1 MQKELKRK
9 ILVVDNNPVILKLMT
24 NLLADQEGHEVRT
37 ADNGLEALDVLK
49 SFTPEVIY
57 VDLIMPK
64 ISGAKL
70 CRIIRSKLHMK
81 DVVLVILSAIAKESQ
96 EDSLPEGVDA
106 CIAKGPFKKTAK
118 HVLSVLELV
127 GRRDKSNYSRI
138 VLGLD
143 DVFQREV
150 TNELITWKKHF
161 EIILDN
167 MSEAFF
173 EVILPGRIIYLNA
186 RATSL
191 FEMPEEEMLGA
202 SFADLFSKDQRE
214 RILSLLEKA
223 SQTSHSSGE
232 KKPIVINGKQVVL
245 NLLPIPDNDHESII
259 VMIQDITNRKK
270 MEEKLHRV
278 SITDDLTG
286 LLNRRGFVNMA
297 DKQFKIA
304 DRKKDDLFLIYADLD
319 NLKKINDNNGHQA
332 GDQALLETAKILNK
346 TFRQSDIIGRLGG
359 DEFAVL
365 TTSDVDPGRI
375 GACERFSEALKE
387 SNRINDFDFKLDL
400 SVGVA
405 RYDSKNPCSLEEF
418 ISQADSLMYE
428 CKKKKKG
435 VESS

>member
-96 EDSLPEGVDA
+96 GENLPEGVDA
-106 CIAKGPFKKTAK
+106 CIAKGPFKKTGK

-127 GRRDKSNYSRI
+127 DSKEKSQAQQT
-138 VLGLD
+138 VLGLE

-150 TNELITWKKHF
+150 TTELICWKKHF
-161 EIILDN
+161 EVILDN

-332 GDQALLETAKILNK
+332 GDQALLQTAEILNK

-428 CKKKKKG
+428 CKKKKKQ
-435 VESS
+435 SS

>member
-1 MQKELKRK
+1 K
-9 ILVVDNNPVILKLMT
+9 
-24 NLLADQEGHEVRT
+24 
-37 ADNGLEALDVLK
+37 
-49 SFTPEVIY
+49 
-57 VDLIMPK
+57 
-64 ISGAKL
+64 
-70 CRIIRSKLHMK
+70 
-81 DVVLVILSAIAKESQ
+81 
-96 EDSLPEGVDA
+96 
-106 CIAKGPFKKTAK
+106 AK
-118 HVLSVLELV
+118 HFREVLC
-127 GRRDKSNYSRI
+127 
-138 VLGLD
+138 LD

-150 TNELITWKKHF
+150 TAELITWKKHF

-173 EVILPGRIIYLNA
+173 EIIFPGRIIYLNA

-202 SFADLFSKDQRE
+202 SFTDFFSEDQQE
-214 RILSLLEKA
+214 RVQSLLENA
-223 SQTSHSSGE
+223 RQTSHSSGE

-375 GACERFSEALKE
+375 GACERFAEALKE
-387 SNRINDFDFKLDL
+387 SNRINDFGFKLDL
-400 SVGVA
+400 SVGIA

-428 CKKKKKG
+428 CKKKKKQ
-435 VESS
+435 SS

>member
-1 MQKELKRK
+1 MKRK

-49 SFTPEVIY
+49 GFTPEIIY

-64 ISGAKL
+64 INGAKL
-70 CRIIRSKLHMK
+70 CRIIRGKLQMK

-96 EDSLPEGVDA
+96 EDSLPDGIDA

-127 GRRDKSNYSRI
+127 GRREKLNKPQT

-150 TNELITWKKHF
+150 TKELITWKKHF
-161 EIILDN
+161 EVILDN

-173 EVILPGRIIYLNA
+173 EVLLPGRIIYLNS

-191 FEMPEEEMLGA
+191 FGIQEEEMLGT
-202 SFADLFSKDQRE
+202 SLVDFFSDDQQE
-214 RILSLLEKA
+214 RIRLLLEKG
-223 SQTSHSSGE
+223 SQVPHSNGE
-232 KKPIVINGKQVVL
+232 NEPIFVKERQVLL
-245 NLLPIPDNDHESII
+245 NLLPISDNDHESII

-286 LLNRRGFVNMA
+286 LLNRRGFMNMA

-319 NLKKINDNNGHQA
+319 GLKKINDNYGHQA
-332 GDQALLETAKILNK
+332 GDRALLEIAKILNK
-346 TFRQSDIIGRLGG
+346 IFRQSDIVGRLGG

-365 TTSDVDPGRI
+365 TTSDIDPGQA
-375 GACERFSEALKE
+375 GACERLSEALKE
-387 SNRINDFDFKLDL
+387 SNRINNFGFKLDL
-400 SVGVA
+400 SVGIA

-418 ISQADSLMYE
+418 IFLADSLMYE
-428 CKKKKKG
+428 CKRCKKVK
-435 VESS
+435 E

>member
-1 MQKELKRK
+1 MQKEIKRK

-64 ISGAKL
+64 INGAKL
-70 CRIIRSKLHMK
+70 CRIIRSKLLMK

-127 GRRDKSNYSRI
+127 GRRDESNYSRI

-167 MSEAFF
+167 MSEAFL
-173 EVILPGRIIYLNA
+173 EITPAGQIIYINS
-186 RATSL
+186 RATDL
-191 FEMPEEEMLGA
+191 FEMYEEEMLGFF
-202 SFADLFSKDQRE
+202 FAGLFSDDQQE
-214 RILSLLEKA
+214 RIRTLLEKA

-332 GDQALLETAKILNK
+332 GDQALLQTAEILNK

-365 TTSDVDPGRI
+365 TTSDVDPGRV

-387 SNRINDFDFKLDL
+387 SNRINDFGFKLDL

-428 CKKKKKG
+428 CKKKKKQ
-435 VESS
+435 SS

>member
-1 MQKELKRK
+1 MKRK
-9 ILVVDNNPVILKLMT
+9 VLVVDNNPVILKLMT

-37 ADNGLEALDVLK
+37 ALNGLEALDVLK
-49 SFTPEVIY
+49 GFTPEIVYI
-57 VDLIMPK
+57 DLIMPK

-70 CRIIRSKLHMK
+70 CRIIRGRLRMK
-81 DVVLVILSAIAKESQ
+81 DTVLVILSAIAKESQ
-96 EDSLPEGVDA
+96 EESLPEGVDA
-106 CIAKGPFKKTAK
+106 CIAKGPFKKTSK
-118 HVLSVLELV
+118 HVLSTLELID
-127 GRRDKSNYSRI
+127 RKEKSSDPQT

-150 TNELITWKKHF
+150 TGELITWKKHF
-161 EIILDN
+161 EVILDN

-173 EVILPGRIIYLNA
+173 EVVLPGRIIYLNS

-191 FEMPEEEMLGA
+191 FEIAEEEMLGA
-202 SFADLFSKDQRE
+202 SFADLFSADQQE
-214 RILSLLEKA
+214 RIRLLLEKA
-223 SQTSHSSGE
+223 SHTTLSTGE
-232 KKPIVINGKQVVL
+232 NEPIFINDKQVL
-245 NLLPIPDNDHESII
+245 LHLLPIPDNDHESII

-286 LLNRRGFVNMA
+286 LLNRRGFMKMA

-319 NLKKINDNNGHQA
+319 NLKKINDTNGHLE
-332 GDQALLETAKILNK
+332 GDQALLEIAKILNQ

-365 TTSDVDPGRI
+365 TTGDVGPGRV
-375 GACERFSEALKE
+375 GACERLSEALKE
-387 SNRINDFDFKLDL
+387 SNRINKFDFKLDL
-400 SVGVA
+400 SVGIA
-405 RYDSKNPCSLEEF
+405 RYDSKNPCCLEEF
-418 ISQADSLMYE
+418 ICRADSLMYE

-435 VESS
+435 V

>member
-1 MQKELKRK
+1 MQKEIKKK

-37 ADNGLEALDVLK
+37 AGNGLEALDVLK

-70 CRIIRSKLHMK
+70 CRIIRNKLQMK
-81 DVVLVILSAIAKESQ
+81 DVVLVILSAIAKEAQ
-96 EDSLPEGVDA
+96 EESPPDGVDA

-118 HVLSVLELV
+118 HVLSVLELT
-127 GRRDKSNYSRI
+127 GRRDKLNNYRT
-138 VLGLD
+138 VLGLE

-150 TNELITWKKHF
+150 TAELITWKKHF
-161 EIILDN
+161 EVMLDN

-173 EVILPGRIIYLNA
+173 EIIFPGRIIYLNA

-202 SFADLFSKDQRE
+202 SFRDFFSEDQQE
-214 RILSLLEKA
+214 RVQSLLENA
-223 SQTSHSSGE
+223 RQTSRSSGE
-232 KKPIVINGKQVVL
+232 NKPIFVNGKQVVL
-245 NLLPIPDNDHESII
+245 NLLPILDNDHDSII

-270 MEEKLHRV
+270 LEEKLRRV

-286 LLNRRGFVNMA
+286 LLNRRGFMNMA

-319 NLKKINDNNGHQA
+319 NLKRINDHNGHQA
-332 GDQALLETAKILNK
+332 GDQALLETAKILK
-346 TFRQSDIIGRLGG
+346 RIFRQSDIIGRLGG

-365 TTSDVDPGRI
+365 TTSDVDPTRV
-375 GACERFSEALKE
+375 GACERLSEALEE
-387 SNRINDFDFKLDL
+387 SNRINKFDFKVDL
-400 SVGVA
+400 SIGVA
-405 RYDSKNPCSLEEF
+405 RYDTKKTCSLEEF
-418 ISQADSLMYE
+418 ISLADSLMYE

-435 VESS
+435 IE

>member
-1 MQKELKRK
+1 MKRK
-9 ILVVDNNPVILKLMT
+9 ILVVDNNPVILKLMA
-24 NLLADQEGHEVRT
+24 NLLADKEGHEVRT
-37 ADNGLEALDVLK
+37 AGNGLEALDVLK
-49 SFTPEVIY
+49 GFTPEVIY

-70 CRIIRSKLHMK
+70 CRIIRGKLQMK

-96 EDSLPEGVDA
+96 EDSLPDGVDA

-118 HVLSVLELV
+118 HVLSVLDLV
-127 GRRDKSNYSRI
+127 GRRDKLNHSPI

-150 TNELITWKKHF
+150 TGELITWKKHF

-167 MSEAFF
+167 MSDAFL
-173 EVILPGRIIYLNA
+173 EITPAGQIIYINS
-186 RATSL
+186 RATAL
-191 FEMPEEEMLGA
+191 FEMHEEEMLGF
-202 SFADLFSKDQRE
+202 SFVGLFSDDQRE
-214 RILSLLEKA
+214 RIRTLLEKA
-223 SQTSHSSGE
+223 GHASLSNGE
-232 KKPIVINGKQVVL
+232 NEPIFVNQRQVLL

-286 LLNRRGFVNMA
+286 LLNRRGFMNMA

-319 NLKKINDNNGHQA
+319 DLKKINDNYGHQA
-332 GDQALLETAKILNK
+332 GDQALLETANILNK
-346 TFRQSDIIGRLGG
+346 IFRQSDIIGRLGG

-365 TTSDVDPGRI
+365 TTSDVDPGQV
-375 GACERFSEALKE
+375 GACGRLSEALKE
-387 SNRINDFDFKLDL
+387 SNRINNFSFKLDL
-400 SVGVA
+400 SVGIA
-405 RYDSKNPCSLEEF
+405 RYDSKIPRSLEEF

-428 CKKKKKG
+428 CKNKKKG
-435 VESS
+435 V